1 MSYRVCWLIRQR
13 SLTVPSN
20 TWWGSEL
27 IRNQYDAYW
36 NKQIERFRG
45 LQKRTTFEWR
55 LTLKIKSN
63 LSLQI
68 WKTVTFRSLR
78 VSISASVSRPSEEHH
93 VFRSGSTQFL
103 LRAPD
108 FSPHSKL
115 FFQPV
120 NKTSADQ
127 PQSLKTIL
135 TLSLIAQHKWLSD
148 FWKSSKNPHDKHLV
162 FAFHY
167 TGMKQI
173 NTGRTSP
180 QWIRPEAAERTVFSV
195 GNRLEKAWLHTAVPH
210 ILQNG
215 LECSHST
222 AYSAINKAIKG
233 ANWGRKKKN

>member
-78 VSISASVSRPSEEHH
+78 VSISASVYRPSEEHH

-115 FFQPV
+115 FFPAGEQDFRRPTAEF
-120 NKTSADQ
+120 KDDTHFISRRSAQVTFWFLEIDQ
-127 PQSLKTIL
+127 
-135 TLSLIAQHKWLSD
+135 
-148 FWKSSKNPHDKHLV
+148 KSP
-162 FAFHY
+162 
-167 TGMKQI
+167 
-173 NTGRTSP
+173 R
-180 QWIRPEAAERTVFSV
+180 
-195 GNRLEKAWLHTAVPH
+195 
-210 ILQNG
+210 
-215 LECSHST
+215 
-222 AYSAINKAIKG
+222 
-233 ANWGRKKKN
+233 